1 MNFQLKFYG
10 IVFRLSLFKCS
21 QNLGR
26 SHDASV
32 NESEP
37 KARTD
42 CNESSQSKE
51 CSVAVKSQQKV
62 QSHSASA
69 AATTSTAGHKLRQG
83 QHSHHHHHPQQQQ
96 HQKSTVLRRKV
107 NVTKKQPAKQAAAT
121 PKPQQQV
128 INRARGTLHGLS
140 TIKRHGN
147 VRVT

>member
-1 MNFQLKFYG
+1 MFFHQHISSVIKMFG
-10 IVFRLSLFKCS
+10 S
-21 QNLGR
+21 QNFDQFSNHELGR
-26 SHDASV
+26 SHNASV

-42 CNESSQSKE
+42 CVESQSKE

-62 QSHSASA
+62 QSHGSTA
-69 AATTSTAGHKLRQG
+69 AATTAGSHKLRQG
-83 QHSHHHHHPQQQQ
+83 QHPHQHPHQHH
-96 HQKSTVLRRKV
+96 KTSVLRRKV
-107 NVTKKQPAKQAAAT
+107 NVTKKQPAKQTSAVT
-121 PKPQQQV
+121 PKPQPQV